1 MPKVAA
7 ESIPSMPT
15 CSGSMSPCMPW
26 RTSDSATPAPP
37 ATPRPPRIPTPG
49 IAATAPPAAPAA
61 VSRARQ
67 ARSRLP
73 DSPPQGNQPIDAAM
87 PAPTRVEPIPVTTA
101 RSPLTERGEARAADG
116 LPGRAGDRADGA
128 QRIAVQPGDVR
139 AADLCQWAGGVH
151 DPVGA
156 GADQQRPRSEPVPV
170 LDVPGRGRRG
180 CRRRRRPLCWWWRRP
195 RRRPAVRPSP
205 RCRWRHRRQSR
216 CRPRRRRW
224 PSADV
229 GHPAVSRGS
238 FSTDPA
244 RFGASRRGPGSTRQM
259 SG

>member
-1 MPKVAA
+1 MLTDPVCRVRCVPRRRWTRGPRVWRVMPKVAA

-87 PAPTRVEPIPVTTA
+87 PAPARVEPIPVTTA

-195 RRRPAVRPSP
+195 RR
-205 RCRWRHRRQSR
+205 
-216 CRPRRRRW
+216 
-224 PSADV
+224 
-229 GHPAVSRGS
+229 
-238 FSTDPA
+238 
-244 RFGASRRGPGSTRQM
+244 
-259 SG
+259 